1 MAQDGWE
8 DLPRE
13 QQAEPSKGVPRWLLF
28 CGCGCLLAILA
39 VGGALGFLFFYGKRL
54 VDAEHQLPRLARIV
68 PFDEPLEGLDFVV
81 HIPLGVDAFILQD
94 SSSDGG
100 YVLMFSHVV
109 DAERARQAREQAF
122 DPANQ
127 TLMGGTGRRE
137 RIEPLELA
145 VQGRTLEG
153 VRFLVPSSGEP
164 AGGVPPG
171 FPKVLADPSGAAAL
185 LDVTPAGTPGVVFLH
200 VFRSAG
206 GDDPIPAEY
215 LVRVLRPFHIG
226 PDR

>member
-39 VGGALGFLFFYGKRL
+39 VGGALGFAFFYAKRL

-81 HIPLGVDAFILQD
+81 HVPLGVDAFILQD
-94 SSSDGG
+94 PRSDGG
-100 YVLMFSHVV
+100 YVLMFTHIT
-109 DAERARQAREQAF
+109 DAERARSAREQAL
-122 DPANQ
+122 DPAHG
-127 TLMGGTGRRE
+127 TLVGGTGRRE
-137 RIEPLELA
+137 RVEALELA
-145 VQGRTLEG
+145 VQGRTLSG
-153 VRFLVPSSGEP
+153 VRFLIPGSGEP
-164 AGGVPPG
+164 APQFPPG
-171 FPKVLADPSGAAAL
+171 FPKSLVDPTGAAAL
-185 LDVTPAGTPGVVFLH
+185 LDITPPGTPGVVLLQ
-200 VFRSAG
+200 VFRAEG
-206 GDDPIPAEY
+206 GDEPISTEY
-215 LVRVLRPFHIG
+215 LVHVLEPFHIG